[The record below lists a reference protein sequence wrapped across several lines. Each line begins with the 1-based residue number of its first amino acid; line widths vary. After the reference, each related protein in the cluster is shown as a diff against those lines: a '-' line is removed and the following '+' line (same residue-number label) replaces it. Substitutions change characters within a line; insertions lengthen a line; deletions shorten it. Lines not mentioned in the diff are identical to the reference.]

1 MKPLDDTADRLI
13 GQPVRHCQVSVS
25 LPPPMSRVFSVAA
38 GLAQWTPEEEAWL
51 AANPRWSE
59 YELRMRAALE
69 EARTGP
75 SRDAIDVL
83 EPVIAGVVHFMI

>member
-1 MKPLDDTADRLI
+1 MKLLDDSTDRVPV
-13 GQPVRHCQVSVS
+13 QPARHCQVPVS

-38 GLAQWTPEEEAWL
+38 GLAEWTPEEEAWM

-75 SRDAIDVL
+75 SHDAIDLL
-83 EPVIAGVVHFMI
+83 EPAIAGVLHYMI